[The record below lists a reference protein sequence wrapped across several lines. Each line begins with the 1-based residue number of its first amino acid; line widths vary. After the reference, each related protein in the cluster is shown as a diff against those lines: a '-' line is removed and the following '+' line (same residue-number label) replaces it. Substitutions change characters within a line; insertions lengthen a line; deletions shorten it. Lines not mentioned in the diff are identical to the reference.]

1 MRPLDPS
8 QIHGLRQELD
18 WSARQMGS
26 FLDRSHQ
33 TIYNWESGSTEPDEC
48 VQAILHALRK
58 ELERRKNSEGCTSVT
73 GWVDRL
79 EEEGI
84 AMLMQ
89 QLLTGRSGRTEI
101 VSELVRKSEQNG
113 GLLIEPP
120 NGKSSLYLIPL
131 TSEGIRRFL
140 CRLKEAEH
148 PSAPTED
155 EAPLEI
161 LPTA

>member
-8 QIHGLRQELD
+8 QIHGLRRELD

-33 TIYNWESGSTEPDEC
+33 TIYNWESGSTAPDEC
-48 VQAILHALRK
+48 VQAILHALRE
-58 ELERRKNSEGCTSVT
+58 ELGRRKNSEGGSSVT
-73 GWVDRL
+73 DWIDQL

-89 QLLTGRSGRTEI
+89 QLLTGRTGRNEI

-113 GLLIEPP
+113 GLVIDPP

-140 CRLKEAEH
+140 CRLDEAEEA
-148 PSAPTED
+148 SASTEG
-155 EAPLEI
+155 EAPLKI
-161 LPTA
+161 LGTA

>member
-8 QIHGLRQELD
+8 QIHGLRRELD

-33 TIYNWESGSTEPDEC
+33 TIYNWESGSTEPDAC

-73 GWVDRL
+73 DWVGRL

-84 AMLMQ
+84 ALLLQ
-89 QLLTGRSGRTEI
+89 QLLTGRSGRNEV
-101 VSELVRKSEQNG
+101 VSELVRKCEQDG
-113 GLLIEPP
+113 GLVIEPP

-140 CRLKEAEH
+140 CRLDEAEET
-148 PSAPTED
+148 SASTED

-161 LPTA
+161 LRTS